1 MKKKIII
8 ISIVAIALIGIIAY
22 ISYLLSFK
30 DISFVINSDVS
41 EISIYKKENI
51 NNKKDP
57 KKISSS
63 QTIKLQTGNYVIV
76 PSGFKISTDQIPVS
90 ITKNVEIN
98 INPNYSN
105 KYLLSV
111 LSGVENTILPILKEK
126 YPETMNNYKIT
137 NGTLFIKGEWYGGLL
152 ENINSDHNSR
162 KDMFR
167 FVAYK
172 ENNVWKIINYPELIL
187 TKSVYKTVPMNILN
201 SINSLTSN
209 Y

>member
-8 ISIVAIALIGIIAY
+8 ISIAAIALIGIIAY

-63 QTIKLQTGNYVIV
+63 QTIKLQTGDYVIV
-76 PSGFKISTDQIPVS
+76 PSGFKISTDQILVS
-90 ITKNVEIN
+90 ITKNIEIN

-105 KYLLSV
+105 KYLMLI
-111 LSGVENTILPILKEK
+111 LPGVENTILPILKEK
-126 YPETMNNYKIT
+126 YPEIMNNYKIT
-137 NGTLFIKGEWYGGLL
+137 NGTLFVKGEWYGGLL
-152 ENINSDHNSR
+152 ENITSDHNSR
-162 KDMFR
+162 KDVFR

-172 ENNVWKIINYPELIL
+172 ENSVWKIINYPELIL
-187 TKSVYKTVPMNILN
+187 TKSVYKTVPINILN
-201 SINSLTSN
+201 SINNLISN
-209 Y
+209 N